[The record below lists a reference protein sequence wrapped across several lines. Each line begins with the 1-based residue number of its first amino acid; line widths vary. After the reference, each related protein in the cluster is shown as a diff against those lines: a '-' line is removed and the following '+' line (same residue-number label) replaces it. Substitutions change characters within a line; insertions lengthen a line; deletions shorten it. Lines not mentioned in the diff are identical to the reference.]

1 MQFFQ
6 LLTQKIDSILN
17 PQHRFYPFRKKILY
31 FLLII
36 IAFKFVF
43 FLILIW
49 DIPSLKTLE
58 NPNIAVSTQV
68 YSRDGKLLG
77 NFYDDQ
83 FRINIR
89 YKDLP
94 KTLINALIATEDI
107 RFYHHQ
113 GVDTRA
119 LGAVFVEMVEGRVRG
134 GSTITMQLARN
145 MFDNIGRKK
154 SIFRKMREAIVAWLL
169 ERNYSKEEI
178 LMFYFNTVN
187 YGGNIHGIQTASRTY
202 FSKNAN
208 ELQPHESALLVGM
221 LKGPSLY
228 HPIKRPQ
235 KALERRNVVL
245 NQLFK
250 YGYISKEEL
259 NRYKSMP
266 LGVTTKSSYH
276 EYVPQG
282 TALYFRQALQ
292 QFLKEWC
299 EKNNYNLFTDGLK
312 IYTTL
317 DSRLQEHA
325 EKAIQKRIPYLQD
338 LLNQEFRTRGK
349 PWEQN
354 EQILI
359 AAMKRSP
366 RYHIA
371 KNAGLPEQEIRKSFD
386 RHVLMKIFDWKSPNF
401 EKDTVLTPWDSL
413 KYYSGL
419 IHSGLITIDPSNGH
433 ILAYVGG
440 IDFKSF
446 PLDII
451 KQERRQAGTIFMPF
465 VYAAAFEKG
474 MDPCTIEQNAPISI
488 KTPEGDLW
496 TPKNIG
502 GWVTEPLPLIQAFSM
517 MYNIVV
523 TRLSQKISIDFLI
536 DVAGKLG
543 ITSPL
548 KAVPSLGMGTADL
561 NLFELASA
569 YAPFANQGT
578 WNQPI
583 FVTKIEDKNG
593 NLLADF
599 TSNKRK
605 AISEKSALHTLECLR
620 YTANNGTAFEAR
632 SNFRIPTDIAG
643 MTGRTQSHAD
653 SWYVGITPNTVTA
666 IWAGCVDRRVFF
678 KSYYHG
684 QGAFMCLPIW
694 GEYIQNA
701 YLDPTIH
708 LPDRSFYH
716 NPNYK
721 TSLNC
726 LKTEIKKQRQ

>member
-1 MQFFQ
+1 MLHFQ
-6 LLTQKIDSILN
+6 WVSSKIQKILN
-17 PQHRFYPFRKKILY
+17 PKHPFYPFRKKLLY
-31 FLLII
+31 FLGII
-36 IAFKFVF
+36 ISLKLLF

-49 DIPSLKTLE
+49 DLPSLRTLE
-58 NPNIAVSTQV
+58 NPRIAVSTQIF
-68 YSRDGKLLG
+68 SRDGKLLG
-77 NFYDDQ
+77 NFYDEQ

-119 LGAVFVEMVEGRVRG
+119 LGAVFLEMIEGRVRG

-145 MFDNIGRKK
+145 LFDNIGRKK
-154 SIFRKMREAIVAWLL
+154 NIFRKIREAITAWLL

-187 YGGNIHGIQTASRTY
+187 YGGNIHGIQTAAKTY
-202 FSKNAN
+202 FNKNAK
-208 ELQPHESALLVGM
+208 ELLPHECALLVGM

-228 HPIKRPQ
+228 HPIKKPQ

-245 NQLFK
+245 SQLYK
-250 YGYISKEEL
+250 YGYITKEEL
-259 NRYKSMP
+259 EKYKSLP
-266 LGVTTKSSYH
+266 LGVINKSLLQ

-299 EKNNYNLFTDGLK
+299 EKNNYNLYTDGLK

-325 EKAIQKRIPYLQD
+325 ENAIKKHIPYLQE
-338 LLNQEFRTRGK
+338 LLNQEFNTRSK
-349 PWEQN
+349 PWDKN

-366 RYHIA
+366 RYHIG
-371 KNAGLPEQEIRKSFD
+371 KNSGLSEEEIRKSFD
-386 RHVLMKIFDWKSPNF
+386 RHVLMKIFDWQSPNF

-413 KYYSGL
+413 KYYAGL
-419 IHSGLITIDPSNGH
+419 IHAGLITIDPHNGH

-440 IDFKSF
+440 IDFKYF
-446 PLDII
+446 PLDIV

-474 MDPCTIEQNAPISI
+474 LEPCSIEQNTPITI

-502 GWVTEPLPLIQAFSM
+502 GWITEPLPLIQAFSM

-523 TRLSQKISIDFLI
+523 TRLTQKVSVDFLI
-536 DVAGKLG
+536 DIAGKLG

-561 NLFELASA
+561 NLFELVSA
-569 YAPFANQGT
+569 YAPFANHGT
-578 WNQPI
+578 WNQLSFI
-583 FVTKIEDKNG
+583 TKIEDKNG
-593 NLLADF
+593 NVIADF
-599 TSNKRK
+599 TSYSRK
-605 AISEKSALHTLECLR
+605 AISEKSAYYTLECLR
-620 YTANNGTAFEAR
+620 YTANNGTASEAR
-632 SNFRIPTDIAG
+632 TNYRIPTDIAG
-643 MTGRTQSHAD
+643 ITGRTQSHAD
-653 SWYVGITPNTVTA
+653 SWFVGLTPNTVTA
-666 IWAGCVDRRVFF
+666 IWAGCTDRRVFF

-694 GEYIQNA
+694 GYYMQSA
-701 YLDPTIH
+701 YQDPTIN
-708 LPDRSFYH
+708 LPNRSFTYNAEH
-716 NPNYK
+716 K
-721 TSLNC
+721 TNLNC
-726 LKTEIKKQRQ
+726 LKTDIKKERQ

>member
-1 MQFFQ
+1 MQFIRHIKH
-6 LLTQKIDSILN
+6 KINIVLN
-17 PQHRFYPFRKKILY
+17 PKHRFYYFRKRIFQ
-31 FLLII
+31 FLIGII
-36 IAFKFVF
+36 IIQFLFL
-43 FLILIW
+43 LILIW
-49 DIPSLKTLE
+49 DIPSLRTLE
-58 NPNIAVSTQV
+58 NPHLAVSSQV

-77 NFYDDQ
+77 NFYDEQ

-119 LGAVFVEMVEGRVRG
+119 LGAVFVEMTEGRVRG

-145 MFDNIGRKK
+145 LFDNIGRKK
-154 SIFRKMREAIVAWLL
+154 SIFRKLREAIVAWLL

-178 LMFYFNTVN
+178 ILFYFNTVN
-187 YGGNIHGIQTASRTY
+187 YGGNIHGIQTAAKTY
-202 FSKNAN
+202 FNKNAN
-208 ELQPHESALLVGM
+208 ELQPHECALLVGI

-228 HPIKRPQ
+228 HPIKKPQ
-235 KALERRNVVL
+235 KALERRNIVL
-245 NQLFK
+245 AQLNK
-250 YGYISKEEL
+250 YGYLSKEEYEK
-259 NRYKSMP
+259 YKSLP
-266 LGVTTKSSYH
+266 LGVVQKNYY
-276 EYVPQG
+276 EDYVPQG
-282 TALYFRQALQ
+282 TALYFRKALQ

-299 EKNNYNLFTDGLK
+299 EKNNYNLYTDGLK

-325 EKAIQKRIPYLQD
+325 ERAIQNRIPYLQD
-338 LLNQEFRTRGK
+338 LLNQELKTRK
-349 PWEQN
+349 PWEKN

-371 KNAGLPEQEIRKSFD
+371 KNAGLKEEEIRKSFD
-386 RHVLMKIFDWKSPNF
+386 RHVLMKVFDWKSPNY

-413 KYYSGL
+413 KYYAGL
-419 IHSGLITIDPSNGH
+419 IHTGLITIDPSNGH

-440 IDFKSF
+440 IDYRFF
-446 PLDII
+446 PMDLV

-474 MDPCTIEQNAPISI
+474 LEPCSIEQNTPISI
-488 KTPEGDLW
+488 KTQEGDLW

-502 GWVTEPLPLIQAFSM
+502 GWITEPLPLIQAFSM

-523 TRLSQKISIDFLI
+523 TRLTQKVGVDFLI
-536 DVAGKLG
+536 DIAGKLG

-548 KAVPSLGMGTADL
+548 KSVPSLGMGTADL
-561 NLFELASA
+561 NLFELVSA
-569 YAPFANQGT
+569 YAPFVNQGI
-578 WNQPI
+578 WNQTT

-599 TSNKRK
+599 TTHKRK
-605 AISEKSALHTLECLR
+605 AISEKSARFTLECLR

-632 SNFRIPTDIAG
+632 SNYRIPTDIAG
-643 MTGRTQSHAD
+643 MNGRTQSHAD
-653 SWYVGITPNTVTA
+653 SWFVGITPNMVTA

-678 KSYYHG
+678 KSYYYG

-694 GEYIQNA
+694 GEFMQSA
-701 YLDPTIH
+701 YHDPTIN
-708 LPDRSFYH
+708 LPDRSFYK
-716 NPNYK
+716 NPQHK
-721 TSLNC
+721 ISLNC
-726 LKTEIKKQRQ
+726 LKNEIKKERTN